1 MQLRLEDDEIM
12 IRTLLVDDEELARS
26 TLRRAL
32 ATAPEFDGFEIVG
45 EAANGVEA
53 LEAIDEYRP
62 DLVFLDIEMPGFGGF
77 EVVQQLSNA
86 PVIVFVTAWDEY
98 AVRAFEANALDYL
111 LKPVQPDRLQRA
123 LVRIRQRFDTR
134 TAGWSREQDA
144 HIAEI
149 VARRSEPL
157 KRLAARRGKR
167 IVIVPLREIVRI
179 EIEDKLVFACT
190 TKERLLV
197 EKSIAELENLLQP
210 AGFLRIS
217 RGELVNLEMVKE
229 LAPYFSGTWRV
240 KLANGEER
248 DVSRERAK
256 QLKEAMGVG

>member
-1 MQLRLEDDEIM
+1 M

-26 TLRRAL
+26 TLKRAL
-32 ATAPEFDGFEIVG
+32 LAAPEFDGFEIVG

-53 LEAIDEYRP
+53 LEAVEEYRP
-62 DLVFLDIEMPGFGGF
+62 DLIFLDIEMPGFGGF
-77 EVVQQLSNA
+77 EVIQQLSNVPA
-86 PVIVFVTAWDEY
+86 IVFVTAYDEY

-111 LKPVQPDRLQRA
+111 LKPVQPERLQRA
-123 LVRIRQRFDTR
+123 LGRIRQRFTT
-134 TAGWSREQDA
+134 TAAERSREQDERMA
-144 HIAEI
+144 EVIAL
-149 VARRSEPL
+149 AANRSGPL

-167 IVIVPLREIVRI
+167 IAIVPLREIIRI

-190 TKERLLV
+190 AKERLLI
-197 EKSIAELENLLQP
+197 EKSIGELEEMLQP
-210 AGFLRIS
+210 SGFLRIS
-217 RGELVNLEMVKE
+217 RGELVNLEMVRE

-256 QLKEAMGVG
+256 QLKEAMGVE

>member
-1 MQLRLEDDEIM
+1 M
-12 IRTLLVDDEELARS
+12 IRTLLVDDEELARA
-26 TLRRAL
+26 TLKRAL
-32 ATAPEFDGFEIVG
+32 LAAAEFDGFEIVG

-53 LEAIDEYRP
+53 LEAIEEYRP
-62 DLVFLDIEMPGFGGF
+62 DLIFLDIEMPGFGGF
-77 EVVQQLSNA
+77 EVIQQLSNVPA
-86 PVIVFVTAWDEY
+86 IVFVTAYDEY

-111 LKPVQPDRLQRA
+111 LKPVQPERLQRA
-123 LVRIRQRFDTR
+123 LGRIRQRFATNAAER
-134 TAGWSREQDA
+134 SREQDA
-144 HIAEI
+144 RLAEVIAL
-149 VARRSEPL
+149 AANRSGPL

-167 IVIVPLREIVRI
+167 IAIVPLREIVRI

-190 TKERLLV
+190 AKERLLI
-197 EKSIAELENLLQP
+197 EKSIGELEEMLRP

-217 RGELVNLEMVKE
+217 RGELVNLEMVRE

-256 QLKEAMGVG
+256 QLKEAMGVE